1 MNIFLALIAGT
12 ILPLQ
17 IGINGSLRAALGQPI
32 LAAFTSFF
40 VGTCALGAVSL
51 LLRATPAVGLA
62 TVPAWMWLGG
72 ALGAV
77 YVYLSIFLT
86 SKLAAATL
94 VGCIVA
100 GQLSASMIVDHFGWL
115 GFPQHSISIGRIA
128 GAILLGLG
136 VYCIRR
142 F

>member
-1 MNIFLALIAGT
+1 MNIFLALIAGA

-17 IGINGSLRAALGQPI
+17 IGINGSLRTALGQPI
-32 LAAFTSFF
+32 LAAFTSFL

-51 LLRATPAVGLA
+51 LVRAAPVAGLA
-62 TVPAWMWLGG
+62 TIPAWMWVGG

-77 YVYLSIFLT
+77 YVYLSIFLA
-86 SKLAAATL
+86 SKLTAATL

-115 GFPQHSISIGRIA
+115 GFPQHSISAGRIA
-128 GAILLGLG
+128 GAILLGVG